1 MKDHQWKRLLAFLL
15 AFVMVV
21 SLCPTLR
28 AAAEEAEPT
37 VPAEE
42 GAGETSAAYEPWGH
56 GYRFVD
62 VLNWDPATDP
72 YSEELVAEIPL
83 QERNA
88 TYAATQANPELS
100 DKAQLYAIS
109 SSNYRS
115 TDVNEAPWNAN
126 MSYDDFSY
134 NVFKFWQYADY
145 TGAGGRPTAGITP
158 SSQDKEYGTI
168 AIPMAAATNAA
179 HKNGVKSIAEYFTPR
194 RPQYADEM
202 LQKAADGSFP
212 YADKLIEIMNYYGF
226 DGYFINQEEGVP
238 QEYVPLM
245 KEFMQYM
252 INHGA
257 YIQWYDSL
265 TNGGTI
271 SYQNIFNGVNSD
283 FVKDPVLG
291 RVSDSIFLNYWYVKD
306 AIKNS
311 AAHAESLGLDPYET
325 VFMGLEGGEWRYGI
339 DLEDFWDIMYGH
351 DRHAGNLMQENGQP
365 YTSLAIWGSDF
376 YREQYNKTDNDRYK
390 VEYQWEAEERERMYF
405 TSPAELVGNYKTEG
419 LDRSD
424 VGIIPQPTDEK
435 SMANLKTQL
444 HFKGL
449 SRYIVE
455 KSVINGNVF
464 ATDFNNGHGMQYFV
478 DGKVSRDVE
487 WSNLNLQDILPTWQW
502 WIESTDDNLLD
513 MDWDY
518 GTEFT
523 RVQGAFPYTQ
533 VGAYNGGSSLVIYGD
548 VQAPQVVNLYKT
560 EMDVTK
566 DTTISLTYNKV
577 SGDAAKVAFRF
588 VFKDD
593 DSIVT
598 LPIETTAGG
607 WNTVTANLG
616 EFAGKTVAAIG
627 LEISAD
633 AKVENFQI
641 NLGRLE
647 YTDGKDYTPAAPTG
661 VELAKRFDTTGEIQL
676 TWDLASYDTVK
687 NYHVYAIYG
696 DGSEKFVGGAY
707 AANYYIQTLEDEAN
721 IVALEV
727 RAVGADGSESEG
739 ARVSLASAEKRVSDI
754 RTVSENNTLSVT
766 WTDPTGD
773 FASVEVSL
781 SYWYSGK
788 ENPETV
794 TAKKGDEAAVLD
806 IDLEDGTW
814 YVLSVTTVNADGSKN
829 EPVNYFGEL
838 TDKYSD
844 PYVGEVRLQADGL
857 YDLTVPVNSD
867 WYSLEMNVNGSVKT
881 FGRFSGNDS
890 SKLQNVAI
898 PDSGAASMVII
909 MTDMDGN
916 VSEPVT
922 FLFYDGALLDMGS
935 AYDATL
941 IPDAA
946 LRAAMQKQVGT
957 TLQDLI
963 TYKGG
968 LDLTGL
974 AVKDLTGLN
983 LVAGLTELNLTGT
996 AITKLVADNVPSSVK
1011 TLTVADCAALT
1022 GISLD
1027 NRPDTALVL
1036 GNAPALVTLSLKG
1049 YGNFGLNLAGA
1060 PELKNLYLTGAQLKE
1075 LDITANVKLENFLI
1089 DDSQIGTLTNA
1100 GAESYTKAYY
1110 WVWTNAKLDLTDGT
1124 AEGKLMNGMKK
1135 YFEETELEERM
1146 AEDVTSLYL
1155 YTGYYTNNNDT
1166 NPDFVMDMGWVH
1178 EVTEVI
1184 WTNVYND
1191 VNPENY
1197 FNRYNVLKASV
1208 SVSDDGENW
1217 TKVADYEETGWT
1229 LENYAD
1235 YTNIVVK
1242 LPEGTRARYVK
1253 LSTVDVNDGTN
1264 LYYDGVLLRNGYPYT
1279 SNVGVKGYFID
1290 YTGFYYEG
1298 QQPAVIR
1305 DDIEALKVG
1314 ADGETYDT
1322 LILLDE
1328 YYSSARTVSSGSYL
1342 QNIEGADWLD
1352 AAYVTEQAYMPLGVR
1367 VNITDPNGEKYTHPA
1382 DTLGNTEETKLEVT
1396 NVYTHNQN
1404 SGEEGDK
1411 LFDGK
1416 ESTKWCVSDGGAMW
1430 LVFELVDGPK
1440 ILSEWYTLHAGCES
1454 NGFITSEFRLQTL
1467 NLEVLTEQEYLA
1479 MDEDGKRAVAA
1490 DDSKWIDLSK
1500 VTGNSENEVTTEV
1513 AMENLVSAQV
1523 YRFVVDKSGQPG
1535 EQTWG
1540 ALRIYEMEL
1549 YAFEGTLDL
1558 VGNGMLEAK
1567 EEGVYNVSYCVNK
1580 QEVNRTLAIVSNTA
1594 NAFTDIDNI
1603 GWANDEIWYTTAMGL
1618 FKGTSET
1625 TFSPMATMT
1634 RGMIAKV
1641 LYRLAGEPEVNAA
1654 GKFSDVAEGRY
1665 FTKAVAWAAENGIAC
1680 GYPDGTFRPD
1690 AAVSRQEM
1698 VTFLYRFAKLNNA
1711 VEDVEG
1717 DYLAQFPDAASVKP
1731 FAKDA
1736 MNWAIANGIIIGDK
1750 NNGEIRINPRAIAN
1764 RAQLAVIFAR
1774 CI

>member
-37 VPAEE
+37 VPTEE
-42 GAGETSAAYEPWGH
+42 GVGETSAAYEPWGH

-83 QERNA
+83 QERNE

-126 MSYDDFSY
+126 MSYDEFSY

-145 TGAGGRPTAGITP
+145 TGAGGRPTAGIAP
-158 SSQDKEYGTI
+158 GSQNKEYGTI

-179 HKNGVKSIAEYFTPR
+179 HKNGVMSIAEYFTPR
-194 RPQYADEM
+194 APQYADEM
-202 LQKAADGSFP
+202 LQKAEDGSFP
-212 YADKLIEIMNYYGF
+212 YADKLLEIMNYYGF
-226 DGYFINQEEGVP
+226 DGYFINQEEAVP

-252 INHGA
+252 MEGGA

-265 TNGGTI
+265 TNAGTI
-271 SYQNIFNGVNSD
+271 SYQNIFNSVNSD
-283 FVKDPVLG
+283 FVQDPGLG

-339 DLEDFWDIMYGH
+339 DLEDFWDIMYSH
-351 DRHAGNLMQENGQP
+351 NRHAGNLMKEDGQP

-405 TSPAELVGNYKTEG
+405 TSPSELVGNYETEG

-424 VGIIPQPTDEK
+424 VGITPQETVDGD
-435 SMANLKTQL
+435 MTNLKTQL
-444 HFKGL
+444 NFKGL

-464 ATDFNNGHGMQYFV
+464 ATDFNNGHGLQYFV

-487 WSNLNLQDILPTWQW
+487 WTNINLQDILPTWQW
-502 WIESTDDNLLD
+502 WIKSTDDNQLD

-548 VQAPQVVNLYKT
+548 VAANQYVNLYKT
-560 EMDVTK
+560 KLNVVDT
-566 DTTISLTYNKV
+566 TTISLTYNKT
-577 SGDAAKVAFRF
+577 SNDNVATAIT
-588 VFKDD
+588 VILEDD
-593 DSIVT
+593 DTVHT
-598 LPIETTAGG
+598 LPIETTTGG
-607 WNTVTANLG
+607 WNTATVSLS
-616 EFAGKTVAAIG
+616 EYKGKTVAAIG
-627 LEISAD
+627 LVFSSATK
-633 AKVENFQI
+633 AENFQI

-647 YTDGKDYTPAAPTG
+647 YTDGKDYTPAAPTN
-661 VELAKRFDTTGEIQL
+661 VELAKRFDATGEIQL
-676 TWDLASYDTVK
+676 TWDLADYDTVK
-687 NYHVYAIYG
+687 NYHVYAIYA

-739 ARVSLASAEKRVSDI
+739 AKVALASAEKRVSDI

-773 FASVEVSL
+773 FTSVEVSL

-794 TAKKGDEAAVLD
+794 TVQKGDEAAALD
-806 IDLEDGTW
+806 IDLEDGTQ
-814 YVLSVTTVNADGSKN
+814 YVLSVATVNADGSKN
-829 EPVNYFGEL
+829 EAVDFFGEL
-838 TDKYSD
+838 ADNYSD
-844 PYVGEVRLQADGL
+844 PYEGEVRLQADGL
-857 YDLTVPVNSD
+857 YDLTTPVNSD
-867 WYSLEMNVNGSVKT
+867 WYSLELNVNGTIKNY
-881 FGRFSGNDS
+881 GRFTS
-890 SKLQNVAI
+890 SDKLQNISVPA
-898 PDSGAASMVII
+898 SGASSMVITV
-909 MTDMDGN
+909 TDMDGN

-957 TLQDLI
+957 TLQDLV

-983 LVAGLTELNLTGT
+983 LVAGLSELNLTGT
-996 AITKLVADNVPSSVK
+996 AITKLVADNIPSSVK
-1011 TLTVADCAALT
+1011 TLTVADCAELT
-1022 GISLD
+1022 SIALD
-1027 NRPDTALVL
+1027 NRPGTALVL
-1036 GNAPALVTLSLKG
+1036 GNLPKLVTLSAKG
-1049 YGNFGLNLAGA
+1049 YGNHGLNLAGV
-1060 PELKNLYLTGAQLKE
+1060 PELKNLYLTGTELTE

-1089 DDSQIGTLTNA
+1089 DDSQIGTLANA
-1100 GAESYTKAYY
+1100 GAESYANAYY

-1124 AEGKLMNGMKK
+1124 AEGKLFNGMKK
-1135 YFEETELEERM
+1135 YFAETELEERM
-1146 AEDVTSLYL
+1146 DDEVTSLYL
-1155 YTGYYTNNNDT
+1155 YTGYYTNNGDT
-1166 NPDFVMDMGWVH
+1166 NPDFIMDMGWVH
-1178 EVTEVI
+1178 EVTEVV
-1184 WTNVYND
+1184 WTNVYNN
-1191 VNPENY
+1191 VNPANY
-1197 FNRYNVLKASV
+1197 FNRYNVLQASV

-1217 TKVADYEETGWT
+1217 TKVADYVEEGWT
-1229 LENYAD
+1229 LEGYAD
-1235 YTNIVVK
+1235 FTNITIE
-1242 LPEGTRARYVK
+1242 LPEHTRGRYVK
-1253 LSTVDVNDGTN
+1253 FSTVDVNDGTN

-1279 SNVGVKGYFID
+1279 TDVGVNGYFID
-1290 YTGFYYEG
+1290 YTGFYYGG

-1314 ADGETYDT
+1314 VDGKTYQT
-1322 LILLDE
+1322 LDLLNAH
-1328 YYSSARTVSSGSYL
+1328 YASARTVASGTYL
-1342 QNIEGADWLD
+1342 REIEEADWID
-1352 AAYVTEQAYMPLGVR
+1352 AAYVTEQAYMPEGVR
-1367 VNITDPNGEKYTHPA
+1367 VGITAYGGEKYTYPA
-1382 DTLGNTEETKLEVT
+1382 DTLGDTADTKLEVT
-1396 NVYTHNQN
+1396 NIYTHNEN

-1416 ESTKWCVSDGGAMW
+1416 ESTKWCGSDSGAMW
-1430 LVFELVDGPK
+1430 LVFELVDGPRV
-1440 ILSEWYTLHAGCES
+1440 LSEWYTLHAGSES
-1454 NGFITSEFRLQTL
+1454 YSFIAAAFRLQTL
-1467 NLEVLTEQEYLA
+1467 NPEVLTEAEYLA
-1479 MDEDGKRAVAA
+1479 MDEAGKRAVAA
-1490 DDSKWIDLSK
+1490 DDSNWIDLSVVTNNAENK
-1500 VTGNSENEVTTEV
+1500 VTVEV

-1523 YRFVVDKSGQPG
+1523 YRFVVDESGQPG
-1535 EQTWG
+1535 AQTWG

-1549 YAFEGTLDL
+1549 YAFEGTLDV
-1558 VGNGMLEAK
+1558 VGNGLLEAK
-1567 EEGVYNVSYCVNK
+1567 EEGAYNVSYCVNK
-1580 QEVNRTLAIVSNTA
+1580 QEINSTLAIVSDTA

-1603 GWANDEIWYTTAMGL
+1603 RWANDEIWYTTALGL

-1625 TFSPMATMT
+1625 TFSPMSTMT
-1634 RGMIAKV
+1634 RGMIATV
-1641 LYRLAGEPEVNAA
+1641 LYRLAGEPEVTATA
-1654 GKFSDVAEGRY
+1654 KFADVAEGRY
-1665 FTKAVAWAAENGIAC
+1665 FTKAIAWAAENGITY
-1680 GYPDGTFRPD
+1680 GYPDGTFRPND
-1690 AAVSRQEM
+1690 AVTRQEM
-1698 VTFLYRFAKLNNA
+1698 VTFLYRFAELNGA
-1711 VEDVEG
+1711 VEDLED
-1717 DYLAQFPDAASVKP
+1717 DYLDQFPDAASVKP
-1731 FAKDA
+1731 YAKNA
-1736 MNWAIANGIIIGDK
+1736 MNWAVANGIIIGDK
-1750 NNGEIRINPRAIAN
+1750 NNGQILLNPRAIAN